1 LVIPAELRQ
10 RKHWTEGTTL
20 VAVETAHGVILTGRS
35 ELEDIVRRQLAG
47 KDVVAE
53 LIEERR
59 EAAAREDRA

>member
-10 RKHWTEGTTL
+10 RKHWTEGTIL
-20 VAVETAHGVILTGRS
+20 VAVETEHGVILTGRS

-47 KDVVAE
+47 TDVVAE

>member
-1 LVIPAELRQ
+1 
-10 RKHWTEGTTL
+10 L
-20 VAVETAHGVILTGRS
+20 VAVETEHGVILTGRS